1 MGLGSRHR
9 SDAPL
14 LRRSLLGLQEEEYV
28 VGFLPKPFENPKIIH
43 IFARFLTE
51 SALFYRKSLKASTI
65 NNV

>member
-43 IFARFLTE
+43 IFARFFDRG
-51 SALFYRKSLKASTI
+51 ALIFS
-65 NNV
+65 

>member
-1 MGLGSRHR
+1 MDLGDRPS
-9 SDAPL
+9 SDGCL
-14 LRRSLLGLQEEEYV
+14 NGGHILDIQDTEDVLEKLMKL
-28 VGFLPKPFENPKIIH
+28 FEIPKIIH